1 VNVPAQPAPVVNVP
15 TPVVNVTVPEQAAPV
30 VNVTIPEQ
38 KAPVVNVEP
47 VINVQNPAKPDT
59 PSKCGGH

>member
-1 VNVPAQPAPVVNVP
+1 VVNVPA
-15 TPVVNVTVPEQAAPV
+15 PVVNVTVPEQAAPV